1 MEKSIRKDDM
11 LHALIDAKADWV
23 LAPNAF
29 PSGSPKASAA
39 RHHGD
44 VDSDWARLEAT
55 LGRMTASKD
64 GRLSRFSHHHGPKAC
79 EINCRAWPFPSARC
93 VFRRDSN
100 PSARWKRRET
110 DLNFRNNR
118 YEKEKCSTHAN
129 GKGPSRGRERKLD
142 RHPTCRR

>member
-55 LGRMTASKD
+55 LGRMTGKVI
-64 GRLSRFSHHHGPKAC
+64 GRQY
-79 EINCRAWPFPSARC
+79 
-93 VFRRDSN
+93 FRV
-100 PSARWKRRET
+100 T
-110 DLNFRNNR
+110 
-118 YEKEKCSTHAN
+118 
-129 GKGPSRGRERKLD
+129 GKVYTGHISLLHVTE
-142 RHPTCRR
+142 

>member
-44 VDSDWARLEAT
+44 FDSDWATLEAT
-55 LGRMTASKD
+55 LGRMTGSKD
-64 GRLSRFSHHHGPKAC
+64 GRLFAVYPSPRTAKLAKSIAGHGRFRARVACSGGTLIPSSRL
-79 EINCRAWPFPSARC
+79 
-93 VFRRDSN
+93 
-100 PSARWKRRET
+100 KRRQT
-110 DLNFRNNR
+110 DLTF
-118 YEKEKCSTHAN
+118 
-129 GKGPSRGRERKLD
+129 
-142 RHPTCRR
+142 

>member
-44 VDSDWARLEAT
+44 VDSD
-55 LGRMTASKD
+55 
-64 GRLSRFSHHHGPKAC
+64 
-79 EINCRAWPFPSARC
+79 
-93 VFRRDSN
+93 
-100 PSARWKRRET
+100 
-110 DLNFRNNR
+110 
-118 YEKEKCSTHAN
+118 
-129 GKGPSRGRERKLD
+129 
-142 RHPTCRR
+142 